1 MRARGWSGG
10 SEANPT
16 YGLAITASDRDIVID
31 KSWDSVRL
39 FLGDA
44 ADAVEVNLS
53 AAFWKSCPEFRHPA
67 IRAWFEELGLAP
79 WRKGSPPAF
88 GVRNIGENQFTVR
101 RLERKSLI

>member
-31 KSWDSVRL
+31 KAWASVVL
-39 FLGDA
+39 FLGEDPA
-44 ADAVEVNLS
+44 PVEVDLS
-53 AAFWKSCPEFRHPA
+53 GAFWRSCPEFRHPA
-67 IRAWFEELGLAP
+67 IKTWFEELGLAP
-79 WRKGSPPAF
+79 WRKGSPPSF
-88 GVRNIGENQFTVR
+88 GVRNIGDNQFTVR

>member
-44 ADAVEVNLS
+44 ADAVEVSLS

-67 IRAWFEELGLAP
+67 IRTWFEELGLAP